1 MFFQFLKHNYH
12 SKSTCLYLYQ
22 LDFKRQC
29 MHRTVH
35 LTERQTDPIKLYWQK
50 TNHQRQEEKK
60 QLLLWQYNLQAQH
73 SRIPINLY
81 QCLYLVTRYPVIHCI
96 YLLRDS
102 GVECLVTRIHSAI
115 FCTIE
120 EVDAQVMCYYCS
132 CNLASHLKT
141 SLDLTGYSSQYG
153 QMVDLKIRED
163 QGSFFSALYF
173 SKQFV
178 QKLFHGIFNM
188 YLWCIQKLHQY
199 AFQNTLAS
207 IERAVILLC

>member
-1 MFFQFLKHNYH
+1 MSKPPEALKHLN
-12 SKSTCLYLYQ
+12 STRLLILLPHRAIQFCPFQY
-22 LDFKRQC
+22 DTTC

-120 EVDAQVMCYYCS
+120 EVDAHVMCYYCS
-132 CNLASHLKT
+132 INLASHLKT
-141 SLDLTGYSSQYG
+141 SLDLTVYSSHCG
-153 QMVDLKIRED
+153 QMV
-163 QGSFFSALYF
+163 F
-173 SKQFV
+173 
-178 QKLFHGIFNM
+178 
-188 YLWCIQKLHQY
+188 
-199 AFQNTLAS
+199 
-207 IERAVILLC
+207 